1 MRHFE
6 MAKKPE
12 VRDYIYKKKRQN
24 PRVNQLLRVG
34 NSFYFELKK
43 MFQYSQQLHLWWWV
57 AHLKQCGPC
66 YISCSQS
73 TIPTDITKEAAV

>member
-12 VRDYIYKKKRQN
+12 VLDYIYKKKRQN

-43 MFQYSQQLHLWWWV
+43 MFQYSQQLHL
-57 AHLKQCGPC
+57 
-66 YISCSQS
+66 
-73 TIPTDITKEAAV
+73 